1 MKNFFNLLKRMT
13 VTLLIAA
20 ALIGNT
26 KICVLPDSHHEIS
39 TFSEDDIIFWGYTPT
54 K

>member
-1 MKNFFNLLKRMT
+1 MT

-26 KICVLPDSHHEIS
+26 KICMLPDSHHEIS
-39 TFSEDDIIFWGYTPT
+39 TFSEEDGFLENITTY
-54 K
+54 

>member
-1 MKNFFNLLKRMT
+1 MKNFFNLLKKMT

-26 KICVLPDSHHEIS
+26 KICMLPDSHHEIS
-39 TFSEDDIIFWGYTPT
+39 TFIEDDCVYFDKDTT

>member
-1 MKNFFNLLKRMT
+1 MKNFFNLLKKMT

-26 KICVLPDSHHEIS
+26 KICMLPDSHHEIS
-39 TFSEDDIIFWGYTPT
+39 TFSEDDCVCFDKDTT